1 VSKTIVITGAGAGLG
16 RALARRFVADG
27 ESVVLLGRG
36 HAKVQEV
43 ASELGER
50 ALALACDVSSPES
63 VRTAFAAIAKRHTRV
78 DVLINN
84 AVFYQPFLI
93 AEAPDEQVLKTIG
106 TNFAGPVLCSRSA
119 IPLMGHGSHII
130 NVSSESV
137 ATVFPHLVLYQAS
150 KAALERFSEGLYHE
164 LEPSG
169 IKVTTVRAGSM
180 YEEGKVWEVEPN
192 ARMRFVQAATEAGI
206 KLRGRPVSHYTSIT
220 NVFRALIDLPEDV
233 QVGSL
238 TLHARSAVAARPVT

>member
-1 VSKTIVITGAGAGLG
+1 MAKTIVITGAGAGLG
-16 RALARRFVADG
+16 RALARRFAADG
-27 ESVVLLGRG
+27 DTVVLLGRG
-36 HAKVQEV
+36 HAKVQAV

-50 ALALACDVSSPES
+50 ALALECDVSSPDS
-63 VRTAFAAIAKRHTRV
+63 VRAAFGALAERFRRI

-106 TNFAGPVLCSRSA
+106 TNFAGPVLCARSA

-137 ATVFPHLVLYQAS
+137 ATTFPHLVLYQAS
-150 KAALERFSEGLYHE
+150 KAALERFSEGLHHE

-180 YEEGKVWEVEPN
+180 YEEGKTWEVEPD
-192 ARMRFVQAATEAGI
+192 ARQRFVLAATEAGI

-220 NVFRALIDLPEDV
+220 NVFRALIDLPDDV
-233 QVGSL
+233 QVGTL
-238 TLHARSAVAARPVT
+238 TLHARVASAGRPAT